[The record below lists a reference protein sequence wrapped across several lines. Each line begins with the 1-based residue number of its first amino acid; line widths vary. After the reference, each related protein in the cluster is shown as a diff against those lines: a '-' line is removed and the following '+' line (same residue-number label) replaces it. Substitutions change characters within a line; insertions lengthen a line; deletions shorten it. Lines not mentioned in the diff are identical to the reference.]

1 MNFVNEAKEQL
12 EQASELLIQ
21 ALDAIPEYDRN
32 MELIDKIEAFL
43 GIEPDDEE
51 ALQAFDDLGIVP
63 EA

>member
-1 MNFVNEAKEQL
+1 MNFVDEAEEQL
-12 EQASELLIQ
+12 AQASKLLIQ

-32 MELIDKIEAFL
+32 MELIAEIEAFL

>member
-21 ALDAIPEYDRN
+21 ALDAIPDYDQN
-32 MELIDKIEAFL
+32 MELIAEIEAFL